1 MGSRRHLFKDLYFL
15 VDTLPRHALY
25 SGQMVCGALRRTVL
39 RLHQSLRRGGWVPG
53 HVSTDLALDRAPHVA
68 WRPGQGI
75 GPIGSENKRKSMN
88 ETQTRVH
95 HPKPPRLVQPLINSL
110 VRTIL
115 RSPWHGMMSPRLL
128 LLTFT
133 GRKSGKAFTTPIRYV
148 QEGETLRLRVLVEY
162 PWWKNLV
169 GEATV
174 RVLLRGKMCTGVVE
188 VLPEEGGVVVVKV
201 HLKG

>member
-1 MGSRRHLFKDLYFL
+1 MN
-15 VDTLPRHALY
+15 DT
-25 SGQMVCGALRRTVL
+25 Q
-39 RLHQSLRRGGWVPG
+39 
-53 HVSTDLALDRAPHVA
+53 
-68 WRPGQGI
+68 
-75 GPIGSENKRKSMN
+75 KS
-88 ETQTRVH
+88 VH
-95 HPKPPRLVQPLINSL
+95 HPKPPQLARVLINAG

-115 RSPWHGMMSPRLL
+115 RSPWHGMLSPRLL

-133 GRKSGKAFTTPIRYV
+133 GHKSGKAFTTPIRYV
-148 QEGETLRLRVLVEY
+148 QEGETLLLRVLVEY

-174 RVLLRGKMCTGVVE
+174 RVLLRGKMRTGTAE